1 MQHTTGKPS
10 GHLWR
15 KVYPHLIAIV
25 IFIILGF
32 AYCSPVLQGEVLQQ
46 SDMVQVEGM
55 SKEAKDYYA
64 QTGQHPLWTNSM
76 FCGMPSYL
84 IFTGPTANLL
94 QYGNLVFTLNLPSP
108 VNMLFLA
115 MLGMYVLL
123 TVLGF
128 DYIICLIGA
137 VAFGFSSY
145 NVIIIGAGHITKMMS
160 MAYMP
165 LVLAGMWLLYRGK
178 WIIGGVVTA
187 LMAAMMVYN
196 NHLQIMYY
204 AAILGACMV
213 VGFLIIRLRQH
224 QFRQFLIATLIL
236 ILAAILALLP
246 AADNLLITREY
257 ARYSIRDSQSELT
270 LAKKN
275 EEVGKGGLN
284 IDYAFQWS
292 LGKLETFS
300 ILIPNVYGGPVTPTQ
315 VEDSHVYQTLNQQG
329 IAGQQAGNVAAQ
341 ILQYAYWGPQ
351 PFTSPVYFGAIICF
365 LFLLGCFLIK
375 SPHKWWLIAATAI
388 GIILSWGKHL
398 AFINDFLFYHLPLY
412 NKFRSP
418 SMAMVIPQL
427 TFVWMAAWTLQELI
441 HSKWKKADLLRVW
454 KYTAIIMGVLLLIV
468 GSGMLVNYNSPNDDQ
483 LMQAIGNSQLGQTI
497 VNALRDDRASLL
509 HHDALRSFIWIAI
522 IAVLIWLWIQH
533 KIKPHLF
540 FIIAGLSILIDL
552 WAVDKRYL
560 NDQNFTDEL
569 SLQQIFQPSP
579 AIQHI
584 QQDPDPYFRVLNLS
598 VGLNNI
604 FNDALTSYFVKSIGG
619 YSPAKLW
626 RYQDL
631 IDYQLMP
638 AITRLYSILQTAT
651 QSDSTILNAFSQS
664 PVLNMLNTR
673 YFILNPQATPVKNS
687 HALGNAWFIS
697 QVQWAANAD
706 SEMLSLN
713 NFDPATTVIIDR
725 RYQHQLPAAQFETDS
740 SAHIRLTSYG
750 LNELHYASQ
759 NNHNGFAVFSDIYYP
774 AGWKAYVDGKEMPIV
789 RVNYLLRGLYIPAGT
804 HEIVFRFH
812 PNTYFLGQR
821 ISFWASLFLILIVV
835 AAVVWEWKKSSRN
848 ARQS

>member
-1 MQHTTGKPS
+1 MQATTGQHTA
-10 GHLWR
+10 HFWR
-15 KVYPHLIAIV
+15 KAYPHLIAIA
-25 IFIILGF
+25 IFIVLGF
-32 AYCSPVLQGEVLQQ
+32 AYCSPVLQGQVLQQ

-55 SKEAKDYYA
+55 SKEAKDFYEK
-64 QTGQHPLWTNSM
+64 TGEHPLWTNSM

-94 QYGNLVFTLNLPSP
+94 QYGNRVFTLNLPAP

-123 TVLGF
+123 CVLGF
-128 DYIICLIGA
+128 DYAICLIGA

-165 LVLAGMWLLYRGK
+165 MVLAGMWLLYRGK

-213 VGFLIIRLRQH
+213 VGFFIISLRKH
-224 QFRQFLIATLIL
+224 QLKSFFIATLIL
-236 ILAAILALLP
+236 MAAAVLALLP

-300 ILIPNVYGGPVTPTQ
+300 ILIPNVYGGPVTSAQ
-315 VEDSHVYQTLNQQG
+315 LEDSHVYQTLNQQG
-329 IAGQQAGNVAAQ
+329 LAGEQASNVAAQ

-351 PFTSPVYFGAIICF
+351 PFTTPVYFGAIICF

-427 TFVWMAAWTLQELI
+427 TFVWMAAWTMQELI
-441 HSKWKKADLLRVW
+441 HSKWKKADLLRVL
-454 KYTAIIMGVLLLIV
+454 KYTALIIGIILLVV
-468 GSGMLVNYNSPNDDQ
+468 GGGLLVDYASSNDAQ
-483 LMQAIGNSQLGQTI
+483 LMQAIGNAQLGQAI

-509 HHDALRSFIWIAI
+509 HHDALRSFVWIAI
-522 IAVLIWLWIQH
+522 MAILIWLWIQH
-533 KIKPHLF
+533 KLKPHLF
-540 FIIAGLSILIDL
+540 FLIAGLSILIDL

-584 QQDPDPYFRVLNLS
+584 QQDPDPYFRVLNMS
-598 VGLNNI
+598 VGLNGI

-638 AITRLYSILQTAT
+638 AITRLFSIVQTAN
-651 QSDSTILNAFSQS
+651 QSDSTVVRAFGQS

-673 YFILNPQATPVKNS
+673 YFILNPQAPPIKNV
-687 HALGNAWFIS
+687 HALGNAWFIRR
-697 QVQWAANAD
+697 VQWAANAD
-706 SEMLSLN
+706 TEMLSLN
-713 NFDPATTVIIDR
+713 NFDPATTVIIDK
-725 RYQHQLPAAQFETDS
+725 RYQQLLPAQQFETDS
-740 SAHIRLTSYG
+740 STQIQLTQYG
-750 LNELHYASQ
+750 LNELHYAAK

-774 AGWKAYVDGKEMPIV
+774 AGWEAYVDGKETPIV

-812 PNTYFLGQR
+812 PHTYYLGQR
-821 ISFWASLFLILIVV
+821 ISFWASLALLLLIVAGV
-835 AAVVWEWKKSSRN
+835 IWEWKRSRPT
-848 ARQS
+848 RS

>member
-1 MQHTTGKPS
+1 MQNSTGKQPV
-10 GHLWR
+10 HLWR
-15 KVYPHLIAIV
+15 KIYPHIIAIG

-46 SDMVQVEGM
+46 SDMIQVEGM
-55 SKEAKDYYA
+55 SKEAKDFYA
-64 QTGQHPLWTNSM
+64 QTGEHPLWTNSM
-76 FCGMPSYL
+76 FCGMPSYF
-84 IFTGPTANLL
+84 IFTGPSANLL
-94 QYGNLVFTLNLPSP
+94 KYGNQVFTLNLPSP

-123 TVLGF
+123 AVLGF
-128 DYIICLIGA
+128 DYMICLIGA

-145 NVIIIGAGHITKMMS
+145 NVIIINAGHITKMMS
-160 MAYMP
+160 MAYLPM
-165 LVLAGMWLLYRGK
+165 VLAGMWLLYRGK
-178 WIIGGVVTA
+178 WIVGGVMTA
-187 LMAAMMVYN
+187 LMGAMMVYN

-204 AAILGACMV
+204 SAIIGACMV

-224 QFRQFLIATLIL
+224 AWKQFLIATLIL
-236 ILAAILALLP
+236 IASAILALLP

-257 ARYSIRDSQSELT
+257 AKYSIRDSQSELT
-270 LAKKN
+270 LARKN
-275 EEVGKGGLN
+275 NEVVKGGLN

-300 ILIPNVYGGPVTPTQ
+300 ILIPNVYGGPLTPAQ
-315 VEDSHVYQTLNQQG
+315 VENSHVYQTLNQQG
-329 IAGQQAGNVAAQ
+329 ITGQQANNVATQ

-351 PFTSPVYFGAIICF
+351 PFTMPVYFGAIICF

-375 SPHKWWLIAATAI
+375 SPHKWWLIAATVI
-388 GIILSWGKHL
+388 GIILSWGKNL

-427 TFVWMAAWTLQELI
+427 TFVWMASWTLQELI
-441 HSKWKKADLLRVW
+441 HSKWKKPDLLRVF
-454 KYTAIIMGVLLLIV
+454 KYTALITGILLLIV
-468 GSGMLVNYNSPNDDQ
+468 GGGFLVNYTSPNDDQ
-483 LMQAIGNSQLGQTI
+483 LMQAIGNAQLAQTI
-497 VNALRDDRASLL
+497 VNALRADRASLL

-522 IAVLIWLWIQH
+522 MAVLVWLWIQH

-560 NDQNFTDEL
+560 NDQSFTDEI

-598 VGLNNI
+598 VGLNGI

-638 AITRLYSILQTAT
+638 AITRLYSILQSTT
-651 QSDSTILNAFSQS
+651 QSDSMVLNIFSQS

-673 YFILNPQATPVKNS
+673 YFILNPQATPVKNT
-687 HALGNAWFIS
+687 HALGNAWFIDH
-697 QVQWAANAD
+697 VQWAANAD

-725 RYQHQLPAAQFETDS
+725 RYHSLVPEDHFETDS
-740 SAHIRLTSYG
+740 STQIRLTRYG
-750 LNELHYASQ
+750 LNELHYAAQ
-759 NNHNGFAVFSDIYYP
+759 NKHDGFAVFSDIYYP
-774 AGWKAYVDGKEMPIV
+774 AGWKAFVDGKETPIV

-804 HEIVFRFH
+804 HEIIFRFH
-812 PNTYFLGQR
+812 PHTYFLGQR
-821 ISFWASLFLILIVV
+821 ISFWASLLLLLIV
-835 AAVVWEWKKSSRN
+835 AAALIREWRRYVQHRSS
-848 ARQS
+848 

>member
-94 QYGNLVFTLNLPSP
+94 QYGNRVFTLNLPSP

-454 KYTAIIMGVLLLIV
+454 KYTAIIIGVLLLIV

-740 SAHIRLTSYG
+740 SAHIHLTSYG